1 MALAGRRALVVDADA
16 MVRWIIVE
24 ELEEAG
30 CEVVVATDGT
40 EGLRALEAQGPFDIL
55 LTDIRMPNLDGW
67 TLAERARAVLPAM
80 PILYVSGWSDC
91 EARPVPNSGI
101 LTKPFRP
108 AQLVQAVAQALRG
121 AAQTR

>member
-1 MALAGRRALVVDADA
+1 MALTGKRALVVDDDV

-30 CEVVVATDGT
+30 CKVVEAADGM
-40 EGLRALEAQGPFDIL
+40 EGLRALEAQGPFDIM

-67 TLAERARAVLPAM
+67 ALAERARAVLPTM
-80 PILYVSGWSDC
+80 PILYVSGYSDC
-91 EARPVPNSGI
+91 ESRPVPNSVI

-108 AQLVQAVAQALRG
+108 AQLVQAVAQALPG
-121 AAQTR
+121 AAPAR